1 MTIRQGV
8 LLETTLTQGLIGV
21 TTTYAM
27 EGFSFRFQEQIAK
40 AV

>member
-8 LLETTLTQGLIGV
+8 LLEPTLAQGLIGV
-21 TTTYAM
+21 KTTYAM
-27 EGFSFRFQEQIAK
+27 EGFTFRFQEQIAR